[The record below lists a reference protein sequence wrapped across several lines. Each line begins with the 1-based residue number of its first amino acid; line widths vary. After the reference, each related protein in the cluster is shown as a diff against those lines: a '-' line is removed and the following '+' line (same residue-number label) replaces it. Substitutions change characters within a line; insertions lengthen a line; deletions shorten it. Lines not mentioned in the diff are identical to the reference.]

1 MYNFRVGNGGHAQLE
16 QICLPL
22 SNVCFR
28 QPPALSGKQWIPRE
42 HKPKANDVE
51 SRAGKSEP
59 RPKPISVSYI
69 MITNI
74 PLQTILEKIF
84 QWGI

>member
-28 QPPALSGKQWIPRE
+28 QPPALTMNSPRTQTQGKWCW
-42 HKPKANDVE
+42 K
-51 SRAGKSEP
+51 
-59 RPKPISVSYI
+59 
-69 MITNI
+69 
-74 PLQTILEKIF
+74 
-84 QWGI
+84 